1 MVTTKLRHYPFL
13 LTSFRLA
20 HRSRIALGVAASVFC
35 AVAWASGES
44 VEPGTYE
51 IIARTAMPHLEENL
65 RYATTRERRC
75 LRGHELSSVFPIL
88 HHPSL
93 AGCKLDDES
102 RRGNTIRYLLVCAS
116 PQVATGVARLDARP
130 GRVAGILQIKMGGKN
145 MTFAQR
151 IEAVRQGE
159 CDPTP

>member
-1 MVTTKLRHYPFL
+1 L
-13 LTSFRLA
+13 LLCT
-20 HRSRIALGVAASVFC
+20 AAWTPVD
-35 AVAWASGES
+35 A

-51 IIARTAMPHLEENL
+51 ITASTVMPHLEENL

-93 AGCKLDDES
+93 AGCKLGDER
-102 RRGNTIRYLLVCAS
+102 RRGSAVRYRLACAS
-116 PQVATGVARLDARP
+116 PQVATGSARLDAGPR
-130 GRVAGILQIKMGGKN
+130 RIAGTLEIKMGGKN
-145 MTFAQR
+145 MIFAQR

-159 CDPTP
+159 CEP

>member
-1 MVTTKLRHYPFL
+1 
-13 LTSFRLA
+13 
-20 HRSRIALGVAASVFC
+20 
-35 AVAWASGES
+35 
-44 VEPGTYE
+44 
-51 IIARTAMPHLEENL
+51 MPHLEENL

-93 AGCKLDDES
+93 VGFKLDDDS
-102 RRGNTIRYLLVCAS
+102 RRGNTIRYHLVCAS
-116 PQVATGVARLDARP
+116 PQVATGVARLVADP
-130 GRVAGILQIKMGGKN
+130 GRVVGILEIKMGGKN

-159 CDPTP
+159 CEPTS

>member
-1 MVTTKLRHYPFL
+1 MVTMKLRHHPFL

-20 HRSRIALGVAASVFC
+20 HCSRIALSVAASFFFT
-35 AVAWASGES
+35 VAWASGES

-93 AGCKLDDES
+93 VGCKLDDDS
-102 RRGNTIRYLLVCAS
+102 RRGNTLRYHLVCAS
-116 PQVATGVARLDARP
+116 PAVENGLARL
-130 GRVAGILQIKMGGKN
+130 VA
-145 MTFAQR
+145 
-151 IEAVRQGE
+151 
-159 CDPTP
+159 